1 MKVARR
7 FSVSRV
13 MIGIFLTLVAI
24 VSLFPFF
31 WMLIGTTLN
40 PNAVVSGSVIP
51 GKEFALNW
59 SKAVKNYNL
68 PVYFLNSLKI
78 AVLTVLLGVLAN
90 SLAAFGFEKY
100 RSKAREKV
108 FSVFML
114 SLMMPQIALVIPL
127 FKLMSSMKLLNTHA
141 AIILPALMSPFII
154 FFMRQNFQM
163 FPTEIMEAARIDGAG
178 EMYIFFRIVA
188 PSMKASFV
196 SAGIYMFLSQWNSY
210 LWPLMT
216 ILSEEK
222 KTLPIAISS
231 MMKAY
236 TIEYGAVM
244 IIVCISIIPV
254 IVLYLAMQ
262 KEFVSGL
269 LGSVKG

>member
-1 MKVARR
+1 V
-7 FSVSRV
+7 
-13 MIGIFLTLVAI
+13 
-24 VSLFPFF
+24 
-31 WMLIGTTLN
+31 
-40 PNAVVSGSVIP
+40 
-51 GKEFALNW
+51 
-59 SKAVKNYNL
+59 
-68 PVYFLNSLKI
+68 
-78 AVLTVLLGVLAN
+78 N
-90 SLAAFGFEKY
+90 SLAAFSFEKY
-100 RSKAREKV
+100 RSRAREKV

-127 FKLMSSMKLLNTHA
+127 FKLMSSLKLLNTHS

-163 FPTEIMEAARIDGAG
+163 FPTEIMEAARIDGAK
-178 EMYIFFRIVA
+178 ELYIFFRIVA

-231 MMKAY
+231 MMRAY

-244 IIVCISIIPV
+244 IIVCVSIIPV
-254 IVLYLAMQ
+254 LVLCLAMQ

>member
-1 MKVARR
+1 MSVTKHVR
-7 FSVSRV
+7 FSRILVW
-13 MIGIFLTLVAI
+13 IFLTVVVI

-40 PNAVVSGSVIP
+40 PNDVVAGVVVP
-51 GKEFALNW
+51 GKEFPLNW
-59 SKAVKNYNL
+59 HKAVKNYNL

-78 AVLTVLLGVLAN
+78 ATLTVIFGVLVN

-127 FKLMSSMKLLNTHA
+127 FKLMSSLKLLNTHA

-163 FPTEIMEAARIDGAG
+163 FPTEIMEAARIDGAR
-178 EMYIFFRIVA
+178 ELYIFFRIVV

-231 MMKAY
+231 MMRAY

-244 IIVCISIIPV
+244 IIVCISILPV
-254 IVLYLAMQ
+254 LILYLVMQ

>member
-1 MKVARR
+1 MSVTKHVR
-7 FSVSRV
+7 FSRILVW
-13 MIGIFLTLVAI
+13 IFLAVVVI

-40 PNAVVSGSVIP
+40 PNDVVAGVVVP
-51 GKEFALNW
+51 GKEFPLNW
-59 SKAVKNYNL
+59 HKAVKNYNL

-78 AVLTVLLGVLAN
+78 ATLTVIFGVLVN

-127 FKLMSSMKLLNTHA
+127 FKLMSSLKLLNTHS

-163 FPTEIMEAARIDGAG
+163 FPTEILEAARIDGAR
-178 EMYIFFRIVA
+178 ELYIFFRIVV

-231 MMKAY
+231 MMRAY

-244 IIVCISIIPV
+244 VIVCISIMPV
-254 IVLYLAMQ
+254 LVLYLAMQ